1 MHEVIVNLPL
11 ICLLIALL
19 VCLGAVVY
27 NFIMLPPSG
36 KKEALK
42 EWLKW
47 AVFKAEQEY
56 GGKTGQLK
64 LREVFNLAIQ
74 QFPWLLRFVSFEEFS
89 LYVDE
94 ALEWLKT
101 QLESNDAMK
110 QLIGGE

>member
-1 MHEVIVNLPL
+1 MHEFLVNLPF
-11 ICLLIALL
+11 ICLLIAVLA
-19 VCLGAVVY
+19 CLIAVIY
-27 NFIMLPPSG
+27 NFVVLPPSG

-64 LREVFNLAIQ
+64 LREVYNLAIQ

-101 QLESNDAMK
+101 QLESNEAMK
-110 QLIGGE
+110 AICSK

>member
-1 MHEVIVNLPL
+1 MHEFLVNLPF
-11 ICLLIALL
+11 ICLLIAVLA
-19 VCLGAVVY
+19 CLIAVIY
-27 NFIMLPPSG
+27 NFVVLPPSG

-64 LREVFNLAIQ
+64 LREVYNLAIQ
-74 QFPWLLRFVSFEEFS
+74 QFPWLLRFVTFDEFS

-101 QLESNDAMK
+101 QLESNEAMK
-110 QLIGGE
+110 AICSK

>member
-11 ICLLIALL
+11 ICLLVALL

-47 AVFKAEQEY
+47 AVTVAEKEY

-64 LREVFNLAIQ
+64 LRYVWELALK
-74 QFPWLLRFVSFEEFS
+74 QFPWLVRFVTFDEFS

-94 ALEWLKT
+94 ALEWLKG
-101 QLESNDAMK
+101 QLESNEAMK
-110 QLIGGE
+110 ALCSK